1 MNVAYIVTRAD
12 PMGGVQVHVRDLA
25 AAMRAQGHH
34 PTVIIGGTGPLL
46 VQLEERGIRT
56 IVAKHLAVPINP
68 VRDLRAL
75 REISGLLK
83 ELQPDLVAV
92 HSAKAGILG
101 RLAARS
107 LKIPVILT
115 AHGWTFTPGIPRV
128 EALVYRGI
136 ERFTGRFTDK
146 IMTVSE
152 FDRQLGLSA
161 RIVPESRLVTVYNG
175 IPDVPAHLR
184 ADPSRTPVR
193 LIMVARLAPQKDH
206 ITLLRALAGLQDFQ
220 WELDLVG
227 EGPLLDQTR
236 ALADSLQLS
245 RRVHFLGQ
253 RTDVEQLLASAQVG
267 ILISNWEGFP
277 ISILEAMR
285 AGLPVVASDIAGVG
299 ESVRDDETGYLVPR
313 GDVAV
318 LRDRLGRVLGDPLLR
333 SRQGSNGRR
342 MYERHFTLEAM
353 LQGALAVY
361 HEVVGAAKAES
372 GRHSR
377 IPELRA

>member
-25 AAMRAQGHH
+25 AAMRAHGHH
-34 PTVIIGGTGPLL
+34 PTVIIGGNGPLL
-46 VQLEERGIRT
+46 DQLEERGIRT

-68 VRDLRAL
+68 LRDLRAL
-75 REISGLLK
+75 REIGGLLK

-107 LKIPVILT
+107 LRIPVILT
-115 AHGWTFTPGIPRV
+115 AHGWTFTPGIPRL
-128 EALVYRGI
+128 EAAVYQGI
-136 ERFTGRFTDK
+136 ERFAGRFTDK

-206 ITLLRALAGLQDFQ
+206 ITLLRALAGLQDFK

-227 EGPLLDQTR
+227 EGPLLDQTKG
-236 ALADSLQLS
+236 LADSLQLGS
-245 RRVHFLGQ
+245 RVHFLGQ
-253 RTDVEQLLASAQVG
+253 RTDVEQLLARAQVG
-267 ILISNWEGFP
+267 VLTSNWEGFP

-285 AGLPVVASDIAGVG
+285 AGLPVVASAIAGVG

-318 LRDRLGRVLGDPLLR
+318 LRDRMARVLGDPLLR
-333 SRQGSNGRR
+333 TRLGSSGRR

-353 LQGALAVY
+353 VQGALAVY
-361 HEVVGAAKAES
+361 HEVVGASKAES
-372 GRHSR
+372 GRPSR

>member
-1 MNVAYIVTRAD
+1 VNVAYIVTRAD

-25 AAMRAQGHH
+25 AAIGAHGHH
-34 PTVIIGGTGPLL
+34 PTVIIGGNGPLL
-46 VQLEERGIRT
+46 AQLEERGIRT
-56 IVAKHLAVPINP
+56 IVAKHLAMPINP
-68 VRDLRAL
+68 MRDLQAL
-75 REISGLLK
+75 REISRLLK

-107 LKIPVILT
+107 LRIPVILT
-115 AHGWTFTPGIPRV
+115 AHGWTFTPGIPRL
-128 EALVYRGI
+128 EAAVYRRI
-136 ERFTGRFTDK
+136 ERLAGRFTDK

-161 RIVPESRLVTVYNG
+161 RIVPDHRLVTVYNG
-175 IPDVPAHLR
+175 IPDVAAHLR

-206 ITLLRALAGLQDFQ
+206 ITLLRALAGLRDFK

-245 RRVHFLGQ
+245 SRVHFLGQ
-253 RTDVEQLLASAQVG
+253 RTDVEQLLAGAQVG

-285 AGLPVVASDIAGVG
+285 AGLPVVASAIAGVG

-318 LRDRLGRVLGDPLLR
+318 LRDRLARVLGDPLLR
-333 SRQGSNGRR
+333 ARLGSGGRR

-353 LQGALAVY
+353 VQGVLAVY
-361 HEVVGAAKAES
+361 HEVVGASKAES
-372 GRHSR
+372 GRHAR